1 MTPKIRVAEDQD
13 HRPLPVGRFDS
24 ESASGGALSDTDHI
38 SVELAPG
45 RVYLLTADVAV
56 EVVQG
61 RPASAWPDEPGVLVG
76 PFSPHWLLA
85 GPDEELH
92 VRGIA
97 AGVSGRVTLTPLVS
111 A

>member
-24 ESASGGALSDTDHI
+24 ASAINGNVGDGPKVSFELS
-38 SVELAPG
+38 PG
-45 RVYLLTADVAV
+45 RVYCMTSDLAV

-61 RPASAWPDEPGVLVG
+61 SPSSVWPGYHGVLVG

-85 GPDEELH
+85 GADEELH
-92 VRGIA
+92 VRSLA